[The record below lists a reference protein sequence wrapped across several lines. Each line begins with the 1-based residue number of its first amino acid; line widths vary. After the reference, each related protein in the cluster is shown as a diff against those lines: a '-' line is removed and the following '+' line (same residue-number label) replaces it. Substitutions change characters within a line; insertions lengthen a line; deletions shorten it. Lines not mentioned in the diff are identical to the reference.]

1 MATTPRPDKEPTLA
15 DVIRRLD
22 EITADLEKREQW
34 QNKVSLQTEQWQ
46 DRTWDAVKWAIG
58 LSAALSISAA
68 VGLLGLVIRAALKGG
83 WGSLTGTGKTPILQE
98 TSTND

>member
-1 MATTPRPDKEPTLA
+1 MQWLKIKASIEFLYMTTTPQPEREPTLA

-34 QNKVSLQTEQWQ
+34 QDRVSQQTEQWQ

-58 LSAALSISAA
+58 LSSALSISAA
-68 VGLLGLVIRAALKGG
+68 VALLGLVIRAALKGG
-83 WGSLTGTGKTPILQE
+83 
-98 TSTND
+98 

>member
-1 MATTPRPDKEPTLA
+1 MTTTPQPEREPTLA

-34 QNKVSLQTEQWQ
+34 QDRASQQTEQWQ

-58 LSAALSISAA
+58 LSSALSISAA
-68 VGLLGLVIRAALKGG
+68 VALLGLVIRAAIKGG
-83 WGSLTGTGKTPILQE
+83 
-98 TSTND
+98 